1 MTEIP
6 RAGDHITASVTSST
20 GQIAIGK
27 DIQQAQAP
35 ATAPLDAAE
44 RAELARIFAEA
55 RATVAEEAP
64 AERRAAAI
72 ERVDEL
78 EAAVSGEEPD
88 LTTIEYVRAWFAR
101 VLPSIAGSVT
111 SVLVHP
117 LVGRVVQAAGE
128 SLTEG

>member
-1 MTEIP
+1 MTDLP
-6 RAGDHITASVTSST
+6 RGDHITASVTSSS
-20 GQIAIGK
+20 GQIAVGK
-27 DIQQAQAP
+27 DISQAQAP

-55 RATVAEEAP
+55 RAKVAQEAP
-64 AERRAAAI
+64 PERREAAV

-78 EAAVSGEEPD
+78 EQAVTGEEPD

-117 LVGRVVQAAGE
+117 LVGKVVQAAGE